1 MERDLGVLIDSWLNE
16 TGMCPDSQ
24 EGQQH
29 PSIFCVILYN
39 DMLLY
44 KGEEACLED
53 RMN

>member
-1 MERDLGVLIDSWLNE
+1 MVRSWLDLMIFKVFFNLNDCMIC
-16 TGMCPDSQ
+16 TGWVQ
-24 EGQQH
+24 N
-29 PSIFCVILYN
+29 SIFCVILYN